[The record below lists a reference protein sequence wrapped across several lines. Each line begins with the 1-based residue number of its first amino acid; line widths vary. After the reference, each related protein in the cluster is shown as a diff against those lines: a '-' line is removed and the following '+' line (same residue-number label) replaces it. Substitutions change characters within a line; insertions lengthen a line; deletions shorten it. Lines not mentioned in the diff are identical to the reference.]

1 MPFFLSETLA
11 TLSAFILLTTLVAA
25 AGAAIGYFL
34 RFPGFAEA
42 SRIERFGLALICGF
56 GCTPV
61 LLDFAARFGPSVMTV
76 AALALAALGAPALI
90 RRGEADALLP
100 LGWILAALVWVV
112 SAILIIVDMPGVGTL
127 SHSLLA
133 VDFVKHAAAT
143 WSLAESGAPPWNP
156 TMYQPG
162 GAMAY
167 YYLFYTWPAVAT
179 VLCAPLGLAARHAA
193 FACAPLMGI
202 TLYALA
208 YTVLKQSKAD
218 EAVADGAPK
227 RNTNRPLAALL
238 FATGLDLIGLG
249 VIFAAGKGDPEFL
262 FVHFPDWDEQVTSWF
277 NSSMWVPHHIA
288 GLAAAMVGFLA
299 LTPPAGDWRRISLA
313 ALAFASMVG
322 LSVYVAMPAALGAAL
337 WLATLLWRRRFAEA
351 GRLLSAGV
359 LALLLAAPWLATLA
373 PRIGQGGP
381 SPIGFHLRGP
391 QWIDLVAGSE
401 AAGAPWRALAMPLFY
416 FADFGVFALGA
427 FVFWRKAGHRGYANE
442 LGLVLVCLTT
452 ASFLIGSFLRSQ
464 ILMNDLG
471 WRVMLFAQLAT
482 LVWTAAVWRQGLL
495 FDGLK
500 GAFVASF
507 LTLGYGATVVA
518 VAQLR
523 LFFPIPEMRE
533 PLLDEIAAWDW
544 LDRQLPRGSVVQV
557 RPSRDRAYGYGL
569 YGHFPVAIADT
580 HNAKLF
586 GASKA
591 VVEQRMSDLEPIFTN
606 VTLSFDDVLKRAAS
620 YNVSALI
627 VSSLDPI
634 FVAPGSWTTT
644 ARADY
649 ANAHFRVYLLDGSRY
664 ENAND
669 HAK

>member
-11 TLSAFILLTTLVAA
+11 TLSAFVLLAALVAA
-25 AGAAIGYFL
+25 AGAAIGHHL

-42 SRIERFGLALICGF
+42 SRVERFGLALICGF

-61 LLDFAARFGPSVMTV
+61 LLDLAGRFGPYGMTF
-76 AALALAALGAPALI
+76 AALTLAALGAPALL
-90 RRGEADALLP
+90 RKGEGDAPLR
-100 LGWILAALVWVV
+100 LGWILVTLVWVV
-112 SAILIIVDMPGVGTL
+112 SAILIIVDMPGVGRL

-162 GAMAY
+162 AAMAY
-167 YYLFYTWPAVAT
+167 YYLFYTWPAVVT

-202 TLYALA
+202 ALYALA

-218 EAVADGAPK
+218 EAVADGAPT
-227 RNTNRPLAALL
+227 RNMNWPLAALL
-238 FATGLDLIGLG
+238 FATGLDLVGLG
-249 VIFAAGKGDPEFL
+249 VIFAAGKGDPDFL
-262 FVHFPDWDEQVTSWF
+262 FLHFPDWDEQVTSWF

-288 GLAAAMVGFLA
+288 GLAAAMVGFIALA
-299 LTPPAGDWRRISLA
+299 SSTGDRRRIALA
-313 ALAFASMVG
+313 ALAFASMAG
-322 LSVYVAMPAALGAAL
+322 LSVYVSMPAALGAAL

-351 GRLLSAGV
+351 SSLLSVGV
-359 LALLLAAPWLATLA
+359 IALLLAAPWLATLA

-401 AAGAPWRALAMPLFY
+401 AAGAPWRALAMPVFY

-427 FVFWRKAGHRGYANE
+427 IVFWRKAGRRGYANE
-442 LGLVLVCLTT
+442 LGRVLLCLTA

-495 FDGLK
+495 FHGLK

-507 LTLGYGATVVA
+507 LALGYGATAVA

-523 LFFPIPEMRE
+523 LYFPIPEMRE
-533 PLLDEIAAWDW
+533 PLSDEIAAWGW
-544 LDRQLPRGSVVQV
+544 LDKQLPHGSVVQV

-591 VVEQRMSDLEPIFTN
+591 EIERRIADLEPIFTN
-606 VTLSFDDVLKRAAS
+606 VSLSFEEARSRAAR
-620 YNVSALI
+620 YNISALI

-634 FVAPGSWTTT
+634 FAAPNSWAAT
-644 ARADY
+644 AQADY
-649 ANAHFRVYLLDGSRY
+649 ANPHFSIYRLKESRN
-664 ENAND
+664 EKAD
-669 HAK
+669 DDAK